1 MLGYMKQTKSGFTIV
16 ELMVVI
22 VIIAIIAGLVTIGY
36 QRITERSNDNALR
49 NDLTHAAEDVSA
61 WLLDH
66 SMAELV
72 AIYSSKGGYSAA
84 WIVGEEADNDL
95 SSSQIRWNDIE
106 GMPNIQ
112 IGSKATVEVIGRYT
126 SGDPTIATATNNFM
140 QQKNMFCIT
149 GAVKDGT
156 YNYRPMSGEPEKY
169 DKLLFYDSA
178 IERVVT
184 MNQLA
189 EAQDDGQQIACR
201 VHLER
206 WRDAT

>member
-1 MLGYMKQTKSGFTIV
+1 MRYMKQTKSGFTIV

-22 VIIAIIAGLVTIGY
+22 VIIAILVGLATVGY

-49 NDLTHAAEDVSA
+49 NDLTHAAEDLSA
-61 WLLDH
+61 WLVDH

-72 AIYSSKGGYSAA
+72 SIYNDEGGYSAA

-95 SSSQIRWNDIE
+95 SASQLRWNDIE
-106 GMPNIQ
+106 GMPKIQ
-112 IGSKATVEVIGRYT
+112 IGSKATIEVISRYA
-126 SGDPTIATATNNFM
+126 SGNPALVTQTNNFM

-156 YNYRPMSGEPEKY
+156 YNYRPMSVQPANY

-184 MNQLA
+184 MQELA
-189 EAQDDGQQIACR
+189 EAHDDGQQITCR
-201 VHLER
+201 LHLDR
-206 WRDAT
+206 WREAT